1 MSDVAIPDGWQQ
13 VKLGDVCEVV
23 MGQSPPG
30 DTVERFPTGKPLLN
44 GPTEFTDRSP
54 IPAQWTKRIT
64 KVAPQG
70 SLLFC
75 VRGSTT
81 GKMNWADQEYVIGRG
96 IGAIWHKSQGSLAP
110 IVRAWIEY
118 QLPHLLNIATGS
130 TFPNVSRD
138 QLTNLSILLPPI
150 QEQKAI
156 AHILG
161 TLDDKIDQLRK
172 TNSVLED
179 MASALFKSWFV
190 DFDPVKAKQENR
202 PTGLPKELDD
212 LFPDSFEDSALGPI
226 PTGWRVGTLS
236 DITGSVIGGDWGK
249 SLPSETEQTRCYCIR
264 GADIPDLQL
273 GLLPNLPLRYLK
285 QSSITK
291 RKLEHGDIVLEISG
305 GSPTQSTGRP
315 VLIVDQLRVVYDAP
329 LVTSNFCRIIKF
341 KSPRYSFYAY
351 QWLRFLYVTD
361 VLYQFETGTTGIKNF
376 GYTIFST
383 IQPLLIPNDA
393 AIFAFEEYLSRKFA
407 RTVSVANQIRTL
419 TNLRDTLLPKLI
431 SGDLRVPEAEQMVAE
446 LGL

>member
-1 MSDVAIPDGWQQ
+1 MSDVLIPDGWTQ

-138 QLTNLSILLPPI
+138 QLTNLSLLLPPLH
-150 QEQKAI
+150 EQKAI

-161 TLDDKIDQLRK
+161 SLDDKIYQLRK

-190 DFDPVKAKQENR
+190 DFDPVKAKQENI
-202 PTGLPKELDD
+202 PTGLPPEIDA
-212 LFPDSFEDSALGPI
+212 LFPDSFEDSSLGPI
-226 PTGWRVGTLS
+226 PKGWRVGCVGDVCELS
-236 DITGSVIGGDWGK
+236 KDSVNPGKHPDEVFAHYSLPAFDEGQQPKLEAGSVIMSNK
-249 SLPSETEQTRCYCIR
+249 YLVPSDAVLLSKLNPHIPRIWMPDVANNNRPIASTEYLVLSPKPGYSR
-264 GADIPDLQL
+264 GYVFA
-273 GLLPNLPLRYLK
+273 
-285 QSSITK
+285 
-291 RKLEHGDIVLEISG
+291 
-305 GSPTQSTGRP
+305 
-315 VLIVDQLRVVYDAP
+315 
-329 LVTSNFCRIIKF
+329 LVTSSAFTSIYGTLV
-341 KSPRYSFYAY
+341 S
-351 QWLRFLYVTD
+351 
-361 VLYQFETGTTGIKNF
+361 GTTGSHQRVTPSHVLEVSLVLPLDEVLNEYAELVMDLYSKNHSN
-376 GYTIFST
+376 IH
-383 IQPLLIPNDA
+383 
-393 AIFAFEEYLSRKFA
+393 
-407 RTVSVANQIRTL
+407 QITTL

-431 SGDLRVPEAEQMVAE
+431 SGELRVPEAEQMVAE